1 MNVQSLVR
9 AVAALPK
16 QMFQGKHGWLDL
28 AYITPNVIVAAGPT
42 DELLTSVFRSPLAR
56 LMEHLDSYYSDND
69 GRHWHV
75 WNLRAEPQGYVL
87 DASIEDAFTRRP
99 LPDHLPPGLAYLDR
113 VVSEILDYLHA
124 DPRNVALIHCKEG
137 KGRLGT
143 ICCALL
149 MYEARRRGT
158 VMLVEDAIQI
168 FTHRRM
174 RRFYG
179 AGVSTQCQ
187 VRYLRYYDALLRM
200 EPSVRLRY
208 DALLQFHRT
217 GVKPA
222 ARPASAGS
230 MEGARARITKIV
242 IMRPHPLL
250 ALHRVRLSTYVDV
263 NDGLAEREVTEQ
275 RVRIMDTMVNAMEI
289 AFNID
294 TRHVVKDLKVRFEG
308 PFSLAYTWFNL
319 YLESELVRTKDS
331 KGLSGHIKLPW
342 ASFDG
347 FWGIPGATLAILF
360 EQLEVHWVWSLETH
374 SRGALPGA

>member
-9 AVAALPK
+9 AVASLPK
-16 QMFQGKHGWLDL
+16 QMFQAKDGWLDL
-28 AYITPNVIVAAGPT
+28 SYITAHVIVAAGPT
-42 DELLTSVFRSPLAR
+42 DGLLSSLFRSPLAR
-56 LMEHLDSYYSDND
+56 LVAHLDSNYTDDD

-87 DASIEDAFTRRP
+87 DASHEGAFSHRP

-113 VVSEILDYLHA
+113 VVSEILDYLRA
-124 DPRNVALIHCKEG
+124 DPRNVTLIHCKEG

-158 VMLVEDAIQI
+158 VMLVEDAIQT
-168 FTHRRM
+168 FTCRRM

-200 EPSVRLRY
+200 APSVRRRY
-208 DALLQFHRT
+208 DALLH
-217 GVKPA
+217 A
-222 ARPASAGS
+222 ASAAS
-230 MEGARARITKIV
+230 MGGARTCITKLV
-242 IMRPHPLL
+242 VVHPHPLL
-250 ALHRVRLSTYVDV
+250 ALHRVRLSTYVDTTG
-263 NDGLAEREVTEQ
+263 GLAEKELTEH
-275 RVRIMDTMVNAMEI
+275 RACIADTMVSAMEI
-289 AFNID
+289 ALNID
-294 TRHVVKDLKVRFEG
+294 SLPALKDLKVQFDG

-319 YLESELVRTKDS
+319 YFESELPRTRGGFE
-331 KGLSGHIKLPW
+331 GLSGHIKLPW
-342 ASFDG
+342 ACFDG

-360 EQLEVHWVWSLETH
+360 EQVEVHWVWGLETH
-374 SRGALPGA
+374 PSGVLLGA